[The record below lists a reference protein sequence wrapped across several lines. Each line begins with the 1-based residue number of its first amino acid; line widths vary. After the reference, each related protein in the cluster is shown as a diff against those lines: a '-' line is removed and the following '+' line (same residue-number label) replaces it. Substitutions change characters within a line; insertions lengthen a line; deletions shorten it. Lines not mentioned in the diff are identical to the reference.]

1 MLIARIYKVF
11 PVSCPICGGK
21 MRIIAF
27 IAHSADIRQILDLIG
42 VASEPPRKTPA
53 PGPPLGD
60 GCDGPIG
67 GESKLSQ
74 IGI

>member
-1 MLIARIYKVF
+1 
-11 PVSCPICGGK
+11 

-27 IAHSADIRQILDLIG
+27 IAHSADIRQILDHIG
-42 VASEPPRKTPA
+42 VASEPPRMTPA
-53 PGPPLGD
+53 PGPPLWD